1 MKAENYIL
9 TEANKMFI
17 FSALNRVI
25 AENVLTKKEKI
36 GVIIKNLT
44 SVRHDGQNKL
54 LHAIF
59 KQISDLTAS
68 TGKGERVSAVTIK
81 AALKDKFLGY
91 TAIQLKKKIVYEL
104 KSTARLT
111 KKECAEF
118 TNNIIQWCQDTNIPL
133 VLKTNDYNY
142 LMGLK

>member
-9 TEANKMFI
+9 TEDNKMFI

-25 AENVLTKKEKI
+25 SENVLTKNEKI
-36 GVIIKNLT
+36 GVIIKNLD
-44 SVRHDGQNKL
+44 SIRHDSQNRL

-59 KQISDLTAS
+59 RQISDLTAS
-68 TGKGERVSAVTIK
+68 TGKGERVPADTIK

-91 TAIQLKKKIVYEL
+91 KATQLKKKIVYEL
-104 KSTARLT
+104 KSTARLN

-118 TNNIIQWCQDTNIPL
+118 TNNIIQWCNETNIPL
-133 VLKTNDYNY
+133 VLKTKDYEY
-142 LMGLK
+142 LTN